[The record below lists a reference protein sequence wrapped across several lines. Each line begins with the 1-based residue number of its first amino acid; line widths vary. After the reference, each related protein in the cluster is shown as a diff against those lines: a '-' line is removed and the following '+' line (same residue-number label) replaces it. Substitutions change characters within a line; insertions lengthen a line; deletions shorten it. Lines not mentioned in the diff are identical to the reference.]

1 MVDKRMKQVGGSL
14 AAFAV
19 AAGFAVALMPGTA
32 SAAPGTITWSDGN
45 SKFTRTVSN
54 TNPVPGDTVTVTTKF
69 ERTGIPVEYIY
80 NIKDL
85 HPACLTPVAGSAK
98 MGGDQVS
105 LDTSSPD
112 WVRAEFGITKYPV
125 YPNINP
131 KSQTFEVQYTVGANC
146 ARATPLSTS
155 MNYGGSLGSGTYADK
170 GPSITVAADAV
181 STTTITDVSGAK
193 TGKPVTL
200 EASVSPAAPG
210 GTIQFKVGD
219 TVVADAPVGADGKAA
234 TVWTPNAAGSYTIGA
249 TFSGRTNVA
258 GSTTTKVITV
268 IDEPVPTTTPPPTT
282 TTAPPTTTTTPPT
295 TTTTPPTTQKPSTG
309 SF

>member
-19 AAGFAVALMPGTA
+19 AAGFAVALIPGTA

-54 TNPVPGDTVTVTTKF
+54 TNPVVGDIVTVTTTF

-105 LDTSSPD
+105 LDTSSSD

-131 KSQTFEVQYTVGANC
+131 KSQTFEVQYTVGVNC
-146 ARATPLSTS
+146 ARDTPLPTS
-155 MNYGGSLGSGTYADK
+155 MHYGGSLGSGTYSNK
-170 GPSITVAADAV
+170 GPNITVSSDAV
-181 STTTITDVSGAK
+181 STTSITDVSGAQ
-193 TGKPVTL
+193 TGKAITL
-200 EASVSPAAPG
+200 EASVSPAAAG
-210 GTIQFKVGD
+210 GTIQFKAGD
-219 TVVADAPVGADGKAA
+219 QVLGDIPVAANGKA
-234 TVWTPNAAGSYTIGA
+234 TIVWTPGAAGSYTIGA
-249 TFSGRTNVA
+249 TFSGRSGVA
-258 GSTTTKVITV
+258 GSTTTKVVTV
-268 IDEPVPTTTPPPTT
+268 ADQPTTPTTTP
-282 TTAPPTTTTTPPT
+282 
-295 TTTTPPTTQKPSTG
+295 KPSTG